1 MLATVAQDIRVGI
14 RGLRR
19 HWMINFVAALSL
31 ALALAGNTTVFSF
44 VNAVLYR
51 PLPYPAAHR
60 IVIMGEREEG
70 APQTLTA
77 SLANF
82 RDWNERNRAFGEL
95 AGFQPGQA
103 TIGTGDRP
111 VTAPSARVS
120 PAFFEILGANP
131 IQGRALT
138 PEEGFLGQHR
148 VVLVTEAL
156 LATRMPELTEPLGAQ
171 VIVNGEQHTLV
182 GVLPDDF
189 EFFMPGIQ
197 IWLPLA
203 LDPNTISRD
212 ERTVFVLGRLR
223 DGVTM
228 AQAKED
234 MQGIWNDLV
243 EEYPE
248 SNRGYVM
255 DVLNYRNEI
264 PNDQGRAMFALIQG
278 AGFFVL
284 LIACVNI
291 ANLLSARG
299 QKRHREIALRVAL
312 GAGRWRII
320 RQLLIESF
328 ILATL
333 AGSAGLF
340 LAWAAVRAMGAAF
353 AGIVPRAY
361 IPELDSTVLTFS
373 LVVTAA
379 AAVLFGLIPAAQ
391 ALRVDLAGT
400 LKDGGHGA
408 IGDVRKKLLSR
419 GLVVAEIALSMVLL
433 AGASMMVDGF
443 RGVRDADPG
452 FDDTNL
458 LTMAVSLPVSGD
470 AERLNMVAELES
482 RAATVSGVREVTSA
496 SALPLN
502 VFATSDAFTIVGRDH
517 PDDEARP
524 SALWA
529 ATPPEYL
536 QNLSIALVRGRYFKA
551 SDRDDST
558 RVAVVNETLAGR
570 FWPDGDPIG
579 ERIDFRGEVREIVGI
594 IGDTRQS
601 LISTD
606 VATPGSESVVF
617 VPLAQ
622 EIGSMVFLLVRTGD
636 EPHIVDTPLR
646 QELQRVHPQLGIG
659 RMQTLD
665 EIVDSMFI
673 GIDFINL
680 LLTGFGYLALF
691 LAAIGTYGV
700 LAYNVAQRSQEIG
713 VRVAVGARGA
723 DVVKMITLQGIIL
736 GVVGI
741 AIGSPF
747 ILVLVRTLNSVLQN
761 IGTVNPM
768 TALVV
773 AVVLLAST
781 ALASFLPALR
791 AARMDPVSA
800 LRMG

>member
-1 MLATVAQDIRVGI
+1 MATVAHDIRVGV

-19 HWMINFVAALSL
+19 HWMINLVAAASL
-31 ALALAGNTTVFSF
+31 ALALAGNTTVFSL

-51 PLPYPAAHR
+51 PLPYPAADR
-60 IVIMGEREEG
+60 IVLMGEREEG

-77 SLANF
+77 SQANF
-82 RDWNERNRAFGEL
+82 RDLKERNRAFGDL

-103 TIGTGDRP
+103 TIGTGERP

-120 PAFFEILGANP
+120 PSFFEILGANP
-131 IQGRALT
+131 TQGRALT
-138 PEEGFLGQHR
+138 AEEGFLGQHR

-156 LATRMPELTEPLGAQ
+156 LATRLPELTEPVGAQ
-171 VIVNGEQHTLV
+171 VIVNGEQHTVV

-189 EFFMPGIQ
+189 EFFLPGIQ

-203 LDPNTISRD
+203 LDPNAISRD
-212 ERTVFVLGRLR
+212 ERAVFVLGRLR

-228 AQAKED
+228 DQAKEN
-234 MQGIWNDLV
+234 MQSIWEDLV

-248 SNRGYVM
+248 SNRGYM
-255 DVLNYRNEI
+255 LDVLNYRNEI
-264 PNDQGRAMFALIQG
+264 PNEQGRAMFALIQG
-278 AGFFVL
+278 AVFFVL

-299 QKRHREIALRVAL
+299 QRRRREIALRVVL
-312 GAGRWRII
+312 GAGRLHII

-333 AGSAGLF
+333 AGAAGLF
-340 LAWAAVRAMGAAF
+340 LAWAAVRATGAQF
-353 AGIVPRAY
+353 AGIVPGAY
-361 IPELDSTVLTFS
+361 VPALDGTVLLFS
-373 LVVTAA
+373 LAVTAV
-379 AAVLFGLIPAAQ
+379 AAVLFGLVPAAQ

-400 LKDGGHGA
+400 LKDGGRGA
-408 IGDVRKKLLSR
+408 TGDVRKKLLSR
-419 GLVVAEIALSMVLL
+419 SLVVAEIALSMVLL

-458 LTMAVSLPVSGD
+458 LTMPVSLPVKGN
-470 AERLNMVAELES
+470 AERLNMVAELET
-482 RAATVSGVREVTSA
+482 RAASISGVSDVTVA

-502 VFATSDAFTIVGRDH
+502 VFATSDAFTVVGREH
-517 PDDEARP
+517 PDGEARP
-524 SALWA
+524 RALWA
-529 ATPPEYL
+529 ATPPDYL
-536 QNLSIALVRGRYFKA
+536 ESLSIALVRGRYFDA
-551 SDRDDST
+551 SDRDDSS

-622 EIGSMVFLLVRTGD
+622 RVGSTVFLLVRTGD
-636 EPHIVDTPLR
+636 EPHTVDTPLR
-646 QELQRVHPQLGIG
+646 QSLQRVHAQLGIG

-665 EIVDSMFI
+665 EIVDQMFV
-673 GIDFINL
+673 GIDFMNL

-700 LAYNVAQRSQEIG
+700 LAYNVAQRRQEIG
-713 VRVAVGARGA
+713 VRVALGARGA
-723 DVVKMITLQGIIL
+723 DVVKMITWQGVTL
-736 GVVGI
+736 GLVGV

-747 ILVLVRTLNSVLQN
+747 ILVLVRTLNAVLQN
-761 IGTVNPM
+761 LGVVNPI

-773 AVVLLAST
+773 ALVLLAST
-781 ALASFLPALR
+781 AVASFLPAVR
-791 AARMDPVSA
+791 AARMDPANA
-800 LRMG
+800 LRLD